1 MKYITNITDYAGA
14 LILKIGSSTI
24 WGGYLAGLL
33 GWIMSFILPIQDFL
47 ILTSALVVIDLATG
61 VMAAKRRGDEIRS
74 RSLMRTTVK
83 LLLYYSAILA
93 TEGVQLV
100 FAEKIPLTYITA
112 FTIAVTELKSI
123 LENVDAGT
131 GSGLTSTII
140 NRLTKRK

>member
-100 FAEKIPLTYITA
+100 FVEKIPLTYITA

-131 GSGLTSTII
+131 GARLSKMII
-140 NRLTKRK
+140 DKLTKRK